1 MVKEFISQLPP
12 DKLSPFAKHPYQVRE
27 DAAMDELVESVRT
40 YGILSPLLARPKGE
54 GYELVSGHRRRLAA
68 QKLGLPTVPVLV
80 REMSDDEAVILM
92 VDSNLQRENLL
103 PSEKAFAYK
112 MKLEAMNR
120 QGRRTDLTSTT
131 VVPKFRSNEVIGK
144 ESGESRET
152 VRRYIR
158 LTNLVPPLL
167 QMVDD
172 GRIAFSPAVE
182 LSYLTRDEQAELWD
196 LIGREDATPSLSQSL
211 RMKQLSREAK
221 LTPEVLYAILT
232 EEKPNQKEESFMEQN
247 LPPLPPVIFENGL
260 YYELRGE
267 QYYPCLLPPE
277 ADTTED
283 KLLET
288 IIRQMAE
295 AQGID
300 EDLKARDQMVWV
312 GAMNNIKSA
321 ALEILR
327 ESQ

>member
-12 DKLSPFAKHPYQVRE
+12 DKLSPFAKHPYRVRE
-27 DAAMDELVESVRT
+27 DAAMDELVESIRVH
-40 YGILSPLLARPKGE
+40 GILSPLLARPKGE

-112 MKLEAMNR
+112 MKLEAMKR
-120 QGRRTDLTSTT
+120 QAGRRSKNSPQLAANLRTDDEIA
-131 VVPKFRSNEVIGK
+131 KQAGI
-144 ESGESRET
+144 SGDT

-196 LIGREDATPSLSQSL
+196 LIGQEDATPSLSQAL

-232 EEKPNQKEESFMEQN
+232 EEKPNQKEQIRIKTESLRKYFPRNYSVQQMERE
-247 LPPLPPVIFENGL
+247 IM
-260 YYELRGE
+260 
-267 QYYPCLLPPE
+267 
-277 ADTTED
+277 

-288 IIRQMAE
+288 RYRAKNRGE
-295 AQGID
+295 
-300 EDLKARDQMVWV
+300 R
-312 GAMNNIKSA
+312 
-321 ALEILR
+321 
-327 ESQ
+327 

>member
-12 DKLSPFAKHPYQVRE
+12 DKLSPFAKHPYRVRE
-27 DAAMDELVESVRT
+27 DAAMDELVESIRVH
-40 YGILSPLLARPKGE
+40 GILSPLLARPKGE
-54 GYELVSGHRRRLAA
+54 GYELVSGHRRRLVA
-68 QKLGLPTVPVLV
+68 QKLGLSTVPVLV
-80 REMSDDEAVILM
+80 RKMTDDEAVILM

-196 LIGREDATPSLSQSL
+196 LIGREDATPSLSQAL
-211 RMKQLSREAK
+211 RIKQLSRAAK

-232 EEKPNQKEESFMEQN
+232 EEKPNQKEQVRIKTESLRKYFPRNYSAQQMERE
-247 LPPLPPVIFENGL
+247 II
-260 YYELRGE
+260 
-267 QYYPCLLPPE
+267 
-277 ADTTED
+277 
-283 KLLET
+283 KLLE
-288 IIRQMAE
+288 
-295 AQGID
+295 
-300 EDLKARDQMVWV
+300 ARYRAKDR
-312 GAMNNIKSA
+312 G
-321 ALEILR
+321 ER
-327 ESQ
+327 